1 MSAMEPYHGRTS
13 DCPGCTRPRIGARTP
28 DRGNLYE
35 SVCLEGISVS
45 TTSGTGR
52 VLDLEDDGREWVRD
66 VPIVIEDAVPGL
78 VPIKEEEQQSK

>member
-45 TTSGTGR
+45 TTS
-52 VLDLEDDGREWVRD
+52 
-66 VPIVIEDAVPGL
+66 IVIEDAVPGL